1 MLKENERLDC
11 LIKEGYEIIQNDD
24 VFSFS
29 TDALLLGHL
38 TEVRKNDRIM
48 DLCSGNGVIPLLLA
62 AKCNQ
67 KIEAIEI
74 QDQLVEMARRS
85 FVHNSLDER
94 LTMYLM
100 DLNNVYDTFKPSQ
113 YTLVTCNPPYFKVNQ
128 LNQHQKEAH
137 KIARH
142 EVMCDFTD
150 CVKAARHL
158 LREGG
163 RFIVVHRADRLMD
176 VLTEMRNGKIEPKKL
191 TFVYSKAN
199 KSAQTIVV
207 EGRKGG
213 KQGLDIQQP
222 FYIYNQD
229 GTYSDEMKG
238 IYYG

>member
-24 VFSFS
+24 VFS

-128 LNQHQKEAH
+128 LNQHQK
-137 KIARH
+137 KRI
-142 EVMCDFTD
+142 
-150 CVKAARHL
+150 K
-158 LREGG
+158 
-163 RFIVVHRADRLMD
+163 
-176 VLTEMRNGKIEPKKL
+176 
-191 TFVYSKAN
+191 
-199 KSAQTIVV
+199 
-207 EGRKGG
+207 
-213 KQGLDIQQP
+213 
-222 FYIYNQD
+222 
-229 GTYSDEMKG
+229 
-238 IYYG
+238 